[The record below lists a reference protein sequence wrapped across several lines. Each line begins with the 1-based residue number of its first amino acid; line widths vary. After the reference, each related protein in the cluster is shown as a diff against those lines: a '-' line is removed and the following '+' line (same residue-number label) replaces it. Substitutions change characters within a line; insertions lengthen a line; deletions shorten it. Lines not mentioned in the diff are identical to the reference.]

1 MFRVVTAAMLA
12 ALWVGVAT
20 AQTPQTPPAPYRPAD
35 SHINPELLT
44 PQLTD
49 VGGGRRMHMACEGTG
64 SPTVVFD
71 QGGEGAIPN
80 WRFVQPYIAKI
91 THTCVYDR
99 AGFGLSD
106 PPTVPVT
113 GTSTTDDL
121 RTLLKLRGEMKPIV
135 IVGHS
140 IGGFYGTLYTNRF
153 PDHVAG
159 LVLVDSGFAGQN
171 NPADPEDRRRLV
183 EDIDKGNGELAKCA
197 QMARE
202 KQLTGDDLKGCFK
215 MPGGM
220 SETEKAYTV
229 QALIDPKWHEAELS
243 QSLNYFPSAD
253 HPESLMWREER
264 LTKRDYGDLPLVVLS
279 AGKLPRGGFHTD
291 ASFAEFRSHWRAGH
305 EQLAKRSTRGEFI
318 FIPDAGH
325 FIQRNRPDIVIDA
338 ITRVVDIARDDAKP

>member
-1 MFRVVTAAMLA
+1 MFRVVTGAMLA

-91 THTCVYDR
+91 TRTCVYDR
-99 AGFGLSD
+99 DGFGLSD
-106 PPTVPVT
+106 PPTVSVT

-121 RTLLKLRGEMKPIV
+121 RILLKLRGETKPIV

-220 SETEKAYTV
+220 SETEKSYTV

-264 LTKRDYGDLPLVVLS
+264 LTQRDYGDLPLVVLS
-279 AGKLPRGGFHTD
+279 AGKVPRGEFHTD
-291 ASFAEFRSHWRAGH
+291 ASFAEFRDGWHAGH

-338 ITRVVDIARDDAKP
+338 ITRVIDMARDDAKP